1 MRAPEYMSQ
10 LFASRERLQAAVPVV
25 AFVVSMALF
34 CAAALWRAQDIQSEA
49 QVDIDYIGE
58 RVASTVEQR
67 LKLPVYGLN
76 GVRAFFGHSDKITRA
91 EFRAFAESRDLPK
104 EFPGVLGISFDQRV
118 LRSGLDAF
126 LAQVRADG
134 APGFTLRQLED
145 KEQPDLYI
153 VKFIEPLAKNSAA
166 LGVDI
171 GSNPMRRRALQQA
184 IDSGA
189 PAMSEPITLMQK
201 QIPTPGALL
210 MVPVFANG
218 THPINVAERRAAVRG
233 LMAVPIAFGELLRD
247 LPDVAVGL
255 VDVEVLDATDGD
267 SGGTLIYESAKDR
280 TTLDARGPT
289 MHSHLY
295 SARKTV
301 SLMGRKLDVRVK
313 ATPRFN
319 AAIDHYSPWIVAVT
333 GLLFSVLLW
342 LYLRRRWY
350 QHDLVVGMVEQRTRE
365 LNRERLRLKTILET
379 ATDGIYIL
387 DASGLLVEA
396 NPAMLR
402 LLGRDVSAIGQ
413 LRVTEWDTLIDSS
426 TILQTITMLIQN
438 QSSSVFESQNQC
450 GDGRV
455 VDVEVSAHGI
465 MIEGQGLVYCASR
478 DITERKRT
486 ADQIREAEILLRSS
500 FDTVDEAFVLFDAD
514 DQLVYCNKKYREV
527 YASIAHLM
535 VPCVKFEVLIR
546 AAAQQG
552 VYMDAIGRVEE
563 WVAERLASHRED
575 NIKLIQHLSS
585 GRVINIIERHTPGGH
600 SVGFRVDVTE
610 LYRAK
615 EAAEAANIA
624 KSQFLASM
632 SHEIRTP
639 MNGILGMAQV
649 MRNPN
654 VSDSER
660 IDYADTIYKSG
671 QALMTLL
678 NDILDLSKIEAGRV
692 ELETIDIAPRQILE
706 ETLTL
711 FQDTV
716 KAKGLQIAIE
726 WRGSARH
733 YLGDSARLRQML
745 SNLLANALK
754 FTQRGSIRIEGNE
767 VACTAQSAILEFA
780 VSDTGIGVAVEKQGM
795 LFQSFSQAD
804 SSITRQYGGTG
815 LGLSLVRNLARLMG
829 GEAGFESTQGVG
841 SRFWFRV
848 EVACVDGT
856 NLSLPAILHDGFNAP
871 AQLPQLSAR
880 VLVVEDNSIN
890 QKVVR
895 LFLQQLGV
903 TALFA
908 DDGQQGV
915 DLFKADGSVDLIL
928 MDLEMPVLD
937 GYAATQHIRQWAAS
951 TGKGR
956 CPVIGLTAK
965 AFADDI
971 QHALDAGMDE
981 VLSKP
986 VELSRL
992 TEALCRWLPHAVSEF
1007 TPGDAEQG
1015 PRKELDVASVRVL
1028 LEELIPLL
1036 KDHQFKSGA
1045 RFKAVQVA
1053 VAGTPLAHQLVPVAS
1068 ALMEFRFDV
1077 ALVQVQQLLQM
1088 PALSIATSSG
1098 NQEPE

>member
-58 RVASTVEQR
+58 RLASTIEQR
-67 LKLPVYGLN
+67 LRLPVHGLN
-76 GVRAFFGHSDKITRA
+76 GARAFFAHSDKITRG

-104 EFPGVLGISFDQRV
+104 QFSGVLGISFNQRV

-126 LAQVRADG
+126 LAEVRADG
-134 APGFTLRQLED
+134 ARGFTLRQLED
-145 KEQPDLYI
+145 REQTDLYI
-153 VKFIEPLAKNSAA
+153 VRFIEPIAANAGA
-166 LGVDI
+166 LGTDI
-171 GSNPMRRRALQQA
+171 GSNPLRRRALQQA

-189 PAMSEPITLMQK
+189 PAMSEPITLVQN
-201 QIPTPGALL
+201 QLPAPGALL
-210 MVPVFANG
+210 MVPVFARG
-218 THPINVAERRAAVRG
+218 THPSSVAERRAAVQG
-233 LMAVPIAFGELLRD
+233 LMVAPIVFDEMLSG
-247 LPDVAVGL
+247 LPEVAGGL
-255 VDVEVLDATDGD
+255 VDVELLDATDQA
-267 SGGTLIYESAKDR
+267 SAGTLIYDSAKHVNR
-280 TTLDARGPT
+280 VVARDPT
-289 MHSHLY
+289 VHRPPY
-295 SARKTV
+295 SARRTL
-301 SLMGRKLDVRVK
+301 SLMGRELTVRVK
-313 ATPRFN
+313 STPRFN
-319 AAIDHYSPWIVAVT
+319 AALDHYSPWLVALV
-333 GLLFSVLLW
+333 GLLFSILLW
-342 LYLRRRWY
+342 HHLRRRWQ
-350 QHDLVVGMVEQRTRE
+350 QHDLVLGMVHQRTRE
-365 LNRERLRLKTILET
+365 LERERLRLNTILET

-413 LRVTEWDTLIDSS
+413 LRVTEWDTLIDGS
-426 TILQTITMLIQN
+426 TILQNIATLIQN

-455 VDVEVSAHGI
+455 VDVEVSARGI
-465 MIEGQGLVYCASR
+465 TIEGEGLVYCTSR
-478 DITERKRT
+478 DITDRKR
-486 ADQIREAEILLRSS
+486 AANQIKEAEMLLRSS
-500 FDTVDEAFVLFDAD
+500 FDTVDEAFVIFDVD

-527 YASIAHLM
+527 YAGIAHLM
-535 VPCVKFEVLIR
+535 VPGVSFEVLIR

-552 VYMDAIGRVEE
+552 VYIDAIGRVEE
-563 WVAERLASHRED
+563 WVAERLASHRKG
-575 NIKLIQHLSS
+575 NIRLIQHLSS
-585 GRVINIIERHTPGGH
+585 GRVMNIIERHTPGGH

-649 MRNPN
+649 LRNSS

-671 QALMTLL
+671 QSLMNLL
-678 NDILDLSKIEAGRV
+678 NDILDLAKVEAGRI
-692 ELETIDIAPRQILE
+692 ELETIEIVPIQILE

-711 FQDTV
+711 FQETV
-716 KAKGLQIAIE
+716 KAKGLQTAID

-733 YLGDSARLRQML
+733 YLGDSTRLRQML
-745 SNLLANALK
+745 SNLLSNALK
-754 FTQRGSIRIEGNE
+754 FTQRGSIRIEGTE

-780 VSDTGIGVAVEKQGM
+780 VSDTGMGIALEKQGL

-804 SSITRQYGGTG
+804 SSITRQFGGTG

-848 EVACVDGT
+848 EVACVDGSS
-856 NLSLPAILHDGFNAP
+856 LSLPPILHGGFSAP

-880 VLVVEDNSIN
+880 VLAVEDNPVN
-890 QKVVR
+890 QKVIH

-903 TALFA
+903 TACFA
-908 DDGQQGV
+908 DDGQQGL
-915 DLFKADGSVDLIL
+915 DLFKAEGSVDLIL

-937 GYAATQHIRQWAAS
+937 GYAATQQIRQWAAS
-951 TGKGR
+951 TGKAH
-956 CPVIGLTAK
+956 CPIIGLTAI

-971 QHALDAGMDE
+971 QRALDAGMDE
-981 VLSKP
+981 VLTKP
-986 VELSRL
+986 IELSRL
-992 TEALCRWLPHAVSEF
+992 SESLCRWLPQAVSEV
-1007 TPGDAEQG
+1007 TPRISTEV
-1015 PRKELDVASVRVL
+1015 PSNVLDVALVREL
-1028 LEELIPLL
+1028 LQELVPLL
-1036 KDHQFKSGA
+1036 KDHQFKAGS
-1045 RFKAVQVA
+1045 RFKAVQKA
-1053 VAGTPLAHQLVPVAS
+1053 VAGTALEPQFVPVAS
-1068 ALMEFRFDV
+1068 ALMEFQFGV
-1077 ALVQVQQLLQM
+1077 ALAAVQQLLQL
-1088 PALSIATSSG
+1088 PALSITLSSG